1 MDQIQFLVQLPLL
14 EEVEVVIMVD
24 PTPYKPEDQEVQDLV
39 VATLLAQPEVQEINL
54 L

>member
-1 MDQIQFLVQLPLL
+1 MDQIQFLVYLPLL

-24 PTPYKPEDQEVQDLV
+24 LTLSKPEDQEVQDLV
-39 VATLLAQPEVQEINL
+39 VATLLAHLEVQEINL